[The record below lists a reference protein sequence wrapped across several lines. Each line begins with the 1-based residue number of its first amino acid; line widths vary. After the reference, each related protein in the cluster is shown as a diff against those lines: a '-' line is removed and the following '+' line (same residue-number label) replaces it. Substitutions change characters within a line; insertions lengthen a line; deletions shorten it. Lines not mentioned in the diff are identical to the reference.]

1 MPTHRVHADKL
12 VSVVDHCRR
21 ARLGRESALEA
32 GEAGA
37 GVPAGVPEAAG
48 AVEAAEE
55 AVTDLLEEAP
65 LAFELPIWADEVRL
79 RMIQRTLEDYR
90 AESGTIVAD
99 DVALALQLVQLAL
112 DAVESSS

>member
-1 MPTHRVHADKL
+1 MPTHRVRADKL

-21 ARLGRESALEA
+21 ARLGLESALELHHV
-32 GEAGA
+32 A